1 MGVGQDTGP
10 GTMGGKSQEDL
21 TVEEIPEEIHL
32 GHLSPR
38 RKGESQ
44 AANSHPAVLCSLSPC
59 SQNSLPPPDM
69 AYRPWGP
76 GASLVSPDGLRHWK
90 DPEPTFPAPPN
101 IPRSSSP
108 KEIRQWPNRE
118 EGGRLFLVQAG
129 GQGPSSHCDAVS
141 LPAASVVLAPRVS
154 R

>member
-32 GHLSPR
+32 GHSSPGR
-38 RKGESQ
+38 ITGSQ
-44 AANSHPAVLCSLSPC
+44 QSPCCSLPPC

-76 GASLVSPDGLRHWK
+76 GASLLSPDGLRHWK

-101 IPRSSSP
+101 IPRSSSL

-129 GQGPSSHCDAVS
+129 GQGPSYHCDAVS

>member
-1 MGVGQDTGP
+1 
-10 GTMGGKSQEDL
+10 MGGKSQEDL
-21 TVEEIPEEIHL
+21 AQW
-32 GHLSPR
+32 
-38 RKGESQ
+38 RKSQRKSTEWDLTTWDTCPQGGSQ
-44 AANSHPAVLCSLSPC
+44 AANSHPAVLY
-59 SQNSLPPPDM
+59 SLPPCSWNSFSPLDM

-76 GASLVSPDGLRHWK
+76 RASFLSPEGLRYWK

-101 IPRSSSP
+101 ILRSSSL

-129 GQGPSSHCDAVS
+129 GQGPSSHCDTVS
-141 LPAASVVLAPRVS
+141 LPAASVVLAPGVS